1 MLALIL
7 SPLYIF
13 ATWLIAIMV
22 NRWLKACC
30 KHTHIL
36 VRVLIYGLFVFA
48 ASAMPIGFL
57 LPYSKI
63 KFAFQ
68 HYGSMWLGVLMYS
81 LFPAFIYLV
90 FCLVWRLHKKRAGST
105 ESMERPRQI
114 AIGWASAGIIF
125 TLVIC
130 IYGFGHATDTRIT
143 NYSIELPK
151 KNCKLDELNAVMV
164 ADMHMGA
171 NIGVPEMEKMVGFIN
186 ECEPDIVFFC
196 GDIFDNIYEALDDP
210 EKLISL
216 YRQINSRYGVYA
228 CYGNHDVDEPVLAG
242 FTFNQEE
249 KKVSDPRM
257 DEFLEKAGVKLL
269 RDEGVLIDDSFYVYG
284 RPDHNRPGRDITVR
298 NNPKEIVD
306 KIDTELNA
314 YYATESNGYVDSNE
328 NKFSNDEN
336 KVIESTDKYLG
347 SDDVLAKNYD
357 WLLGLSDEAPEIDYP
372 VIVLDHEPK
381 ELEELSKAG
390 IDLTLSG
397 HTHDGQIFPA
407 NILLSFISEN
417 SYGLKQVGNMTD
429 IVTSGVGLFGPYMRV
444 GTISEVCNIKIIF
457 K

>member
-13 ATWLIAIMV
+13 ATWLIAFMI
-22 NRWLKACC
+22 NRWLKACF

-36 VRVLIYGLFVFA
+36 VRILIYGLFIFA

-57 LPYSKI
+57 LPYSKT

-81 LFPAFIYLV
+81 MFPAVIYLV
-90 FCLVWRLHKKRAGST
+90 FCLVWRIHKKKTGST

-130 IYGFGHATDTRIT
+130 LYGFMHATDTRIT
-143 NYSIELPK
+143 EYSVELPK
-151 KNCKLDELNAVMV
+151 KNCELEELNAVMV

-171 NIGVPEMEKMVGFIN
+171 NIGVPEMEKMVKLIN
-186 ECEPDIVFFC
+186 ECEPDIVFIC
-196 GDIFDNIYEALDDP
+196 GDIFDNIYDALDDP
-210 EKLISL
+210 ERLIGL
-216 YRQINSRYGVYA
+216 YRQINSKYGVYA
-228 CYGNHDVDEPVLAG
+228 CYGNHDIDEPVLAG
-242 FTFNQEE
+242 FTFNQDA
-249 KKVSDPRM
+249 KKESDPRM
-257 DEFLEKAGVKLL
+257 DEFLEKAGVTLL
-269 RDEGVLIDDSFYVYG
+269 RDEGVLIDNSFYVYG
-284 RPDHNRPGRDITVR
+284 RPDYVRPGRGIVLRD
-298 NNPKEIVD
+298 NPREIIEKIYLDANSFIKED
-306 KIDTELNA
+306 GKTELE
-314 YYATESNGYVDSNE
+314 YD
-328 NKFSNDEN
+328 
-336 KVIESTDKYLG
+336 
-347 SDDVLAKNYD
+347 YD
-357 WLLGLSDEAPEIDYP
+357 WLLGMSDDAPQVDYP

-381 ELEELSKAG
+381 ELEELANAG

-417 SYGLKQVGNMTD
+417 SYGLKKVGNMTD

-444 GTISEVCNIKIIF
+444 GTISEVCKIKILF
-457 K
+457 E